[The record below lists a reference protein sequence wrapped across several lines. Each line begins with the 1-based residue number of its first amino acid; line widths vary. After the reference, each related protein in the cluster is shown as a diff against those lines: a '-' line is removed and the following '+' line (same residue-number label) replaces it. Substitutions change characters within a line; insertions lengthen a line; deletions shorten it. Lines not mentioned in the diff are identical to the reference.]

1 MPSLPTSSL
10 VGILLRHGAVTL
22 AACLLITAVLTATG
36 KGSWDVNLVYSLAI
50 GLISWL
56 TIDLAR
62 LRWRQSDE
70 IPWPR
75 GIRGAVIVVLGIA
88 LGFGFGS
95 LLGQSYIRLVRP
107 ELQQAAPPSLLFP
120 MAITIGTSVL
130 MSWGFYVTGKTRHL
144 QMQAEQAQR
153 QAAEARLGLLQAQ
166 LEPHMLFNTLANLR
180 VLIGSEPQRAV
191 DMLDHLIAYLR
202 ATLGGSRTGT
212 HSLQAEFA
220 LLADYLAL
228 MQIRMGSRLSFA
240 LDLPQALTSVPVPP
254 LLLQPLVENS
264 IRHGLEPQLAGGHIK
279 VQARQI
285 GERLQLRVSDNGSGM
300 DAETSASP
308 TGVDSHASHFGLQQI
323 RERLATRYGQAA
335 TLELIANSA
344 GGTLATIQF
353 PLNCTSP

>member
-10 VGILLRHGAVTL
+10 AGTLLRHGAVTL
-22 AACLLITAVLTATG
+22 TACLLITAALTAAG
-36 KGSWDVNLVYSLAI
+36 KGPWDVNLVYSLAI

-62 LRWRQSDE
+62 LRWRQSEE

-75 GIRGAVIVVLGIA
+75 GLRGPFIVVLGIA

-95 LLGQSYIRLVRP
+95 LIGQSYIRVLRP
-107 ELQQAAPPSLLFP
+107 ELQQAAPPSMLFP
-120 MAITIGTSVL
+120 MAITIATSIL
-130 MSWGFYVTGKTRHL
+130 MSWGFYVVGKARHL

-180 VLIGSEPQRAV
+180 VLIGSDPQRATH
-191 DMLDHLIAYLR
+191 MLDHLIAYLR
-202 ATLGGSRTGT
+202 ATLSGSRSGT

-228 MQIRMGSRLSFA
+228 MQIRMGPRLSFA
-240 LDLPQALTSVPVPP
+240 LDLPESLSQLPVPP

-264 IRHGLEPQLAGGHIK
+264 IRHGLEPQLAGGHIQ
-279 VQARQI
+279 VQARQM
-285 GERLQLRVSDNGSGM
+285 GENLQLSVSDNGGGIDQDMS
-300 DAETSASP
+300 TSPATEGSR
-308 TGVDSHASHFGLQQI
+308 FGLEQI
-323 RERLATRYGQAA
+323 RERLTTRYGQAA
-335 TLELIANSA
+335 TLKLIAASA

-353 PLNCTSP
+353 PLNPASP